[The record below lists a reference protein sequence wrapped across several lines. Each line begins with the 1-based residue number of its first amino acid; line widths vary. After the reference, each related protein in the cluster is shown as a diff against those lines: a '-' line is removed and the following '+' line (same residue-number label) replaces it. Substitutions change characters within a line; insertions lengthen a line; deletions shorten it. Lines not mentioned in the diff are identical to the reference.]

1 MARRRDQA
9 SRTRER
15 DHALA
20 LQRFV
25 GGVQVFG
32 GATLALAYA
41 LGAVSLHTD
50 LAQPALVA
58 LGALQASLG
67 LVWLLRPRTFRAI
80 ALRRPGVLTAFA
92 LGAAAAVAALGG
104 SGVDRVYIT
113 SVQCWLIAAGY
124 SLPGMRRWA
133 AGLALTAA
141 VVLPVWAAVD
151 AGRAGFHEDG
161 QLLTAA
167 LGLLASV
174 GAGLWM
180 GRTTGNAARTLAR
193 WHVVEVHELG
203 VVRRLR
209 QQLAAVETAAHAL
222 ADRLGDRAGRPELE
236 GLTGRLR
243 QGLAGVPDQ
252 GAVPLAELLG
262 RVTADHA
269 ARRSGTRLVV
279 DAGGNGEQ
287 VVLAPVVA
295 DAAQNVLARQ
305 LDNVVRHA
313 PGAKTVTLGVAVQR
327 GVLTLTLEDDGD
339 GDLPFRAGTG
349 TRWSERQ
356 LGRVG
361 GSARYY
367 AGDRGVGFRVE
378 VPVSGAVAGTAVD
391 GLSVDRALTDFSA
404 GMLGAVRWAG
414 YIGDSLSAHAEASTL
429 GAWWLLMP
437 LGAVLIELVLRGA
450 LPGGRNPSTQRL
462 LAASV
467 LSAGLAAAF
476 VHLHGSPAALIPA
489 TTSVIVPAHLVY
501 AGTARQWAAAE
512 LLRLAAVLPML
523 LRDPAAGLGLLVIYP
538 AGLYLIVRALRRFSN
553 RARGL
558 EQRAADALGRAG
570 LAAATMRGLSLQ
582 HDALD
587 VLARTSALDG
597 RVDAAARDLESAVT
611 ALTAATT
618 LSLDPREVVTTGIG
632 AAVDGAVRIDPAP
645 GARGPAEGG
654 AVTPVGAIDRITLI
668 ELAGLA
674 ADERASC
681 APPGL
686 LGRRRLRELTVGW
699 EDDGDAVR
707 VAVAAEPT
715 LQPPDGRCVARVQ
728 AVAETLGIDV
738 ESTPKALRLVAY
750 RR

>member
-1 MARRRDQA
+1 MGRRDRVA
-9 SRTRER
+9 SVRER

-25 GGVQVFG
+25 GGVQLFG
-32 GATLALAYA
+32 GVTLALAYA
-41 LGAVSLHTD
+41 LGAVSLHAE
-50 LAQPALVA
+50 LAQPALVV
-58 LGALQASLG
+58 LGVLQAGTG
-67 LVWLLRPRTFRAI
+67 LVWLLRPRAFRAL
-80 ALRRPGVLTAFA
+80 ALRRPGLLTAVA
-92 LGAAAAVAALGG
+92 LGAAVAVAALGG

-124 SLPGMRRWA
+124 SLPGLRRWGA
-133 AGLALTAA
+133 ALALTAA
-141 VVLPVWAAVD
+141 VVLPVWAVVD
-151 AGRAGFHEDG
+151 AGRAGFHQDG

-180 GRTTGNAARTLAR
+180 GRTTGGAARTLAR

-209 QQLAAVETAAHAL
+209 QLLASVETAAHTL

-243 QGLAGVPDQ
+243 QGIAGVPAT
-252 GAVPLAELLG
+252 GAVPLTELLD

-269 ARRSGTRLVV
+269 ARSPGTQLVV
-279 DAGGNGEQ
+279 AGGSGDQ
-287 VVLAPVVA
+287 VVLSPVVA

-313 PGAKTVTLGVAVQR
+313 PGASTVTLGVTAQR

-339 GDLPFRAGTG
+339 GELPFRAGTG

-356 LGRVG
+356 LARVG

-367 AGDRGVGFRVE
+367 AGGRGVGFCIE
-378 VPVSGAVAGTAVD
+378 VPVSGAVAPAVD
-391 GLSVDRALTDFSA
+391 GLSVDRALTDFAA

-414 YIGDSLSAHAEASTL
+414 YVGDSLSAHAEADAL

-437 LGAVLIELVLRGA
+437 AGAVLIELLLRGA
-450 LPGGRNPSTQRL
+450 LPGGRNPSTNRL

-467 LSAGLAAAF
+467 LSAGLAAVF
-476 VHLHGSPAALIPA
+476 VHLHGAPAALIPA

-501 AGTARQWAAAE
+501 VGTARRWAAAE
-512 LLRLAAVLPML
+512 LLRLAAVVPLL

-538 AGLYLIVRALRRFSN
+538 AGMYLIIRALRRFSD

-582 HDALD
+582 HDVLD
-587 VLARTSALDG
+587 VLARASALDG
-597 RVDAAARDLESAVT
+597 RVSAAARDLESAVS

-632 AAVDGAVRIDPAP
+632 AAVDGAVRVDPAP
-645 GARGPAEGG
+645 AAGGG
-654 AVTPVGAIDRITLI
+654 AVTPVGAIDRISLI

-686 LGRRRLRELTVGW
+686 FGRRRLRELSVGW
-699 EDDGDAVR
+699 QDDGDAVR
-707 VAVAAEPT
+707 VAVAAQPT
-715 LQPPDGRCVARVQ
+715 LQLPDGRCVARVQ

-738 ESTPKALRLVAY
+738 ESTPQALRLVAY